1 MSESRRVTS
10 TARSIKRFWTLRLIR
25 LFLWLDVLLIAL
37 AAVGFAHFHERAAL
51 GDQWRFDISREYSL
65 AEEGDLLARV
75 RFSKY
80 AFSAPGGERFEVAVQ
95 PFYDAAHPLAR
106 ILLIAEA
113 LSVLG
118 QVFFGGRRARRLLRP
133 LNEMA
138 RATRALLERQQ
149 AYESAQPAV
158 DDEKLHEL
166 EDRIKSMRPEEKLH
180 TGDRD
185 LEGLEGAVNNL
196 LTRLHESYRQ
206 QGQFVSD
213 ASHELRT
220 PIAVIQGYAGMLDRW
235 GKSDEKIL
243 DESIAAIKSESEYMK
258 KLVDQL
264 LFLARGDMGRSKLDL
279 KRVNVSELVK
289 EVYEDSILID
299 RAHDWRIDTEPD
311 VAATADHDMLK
322 QCARVLADNAAKY
335 TPEGGM
341 IRLRARRGDRGEAR
355 IEVQDSGIGI
365 KREDVKRVF
374 DRFYRSDP
382 ARTRNSGGTGLG
394 LSIAK
399 WIAESHGGH
408 LEVLSREGIG
418 TRFTVVL
425 PPAK

>member
-1 MSESRRVTS
+1 MSESRRMTS

-25 LFLWLDVLLIAL
+25 LFIWLDILLIAL

-51 GDQWRFDISREYSL
+51 GDRWRFNLAREFNL
-65 AEEGDLLARV
+65 AEDGDLLTRV
-75 RFSKY
+75 RLSKY
-80 AFSAPGGERFEVAVQ
+80 AFAAPEDRRVEVEVR
-95 PFYDAAHPLAR
+95 PFYDAAFPLFR
-106 ILLIAEA
+106 ILLIVEA
-113 LSVLG
+113 LSVLA
-118 QVFFGGRRARRLLRP
+118 QMLFGGKRARRLLRP

-138 RATRALLERQQ
+138 RATRALLEKQQ
-149 AYESAQPAV
+149 AYEGPPPAV
-158 DDEKLHEL
+158 DDGKLHEL

-243 DESIAAIKSESEYMK
+243 DESIAAIKSESEYMR

-264 LFLARGDMGRSKLDL
+264 LFLARGDMGRSKLDF

-311 VAATADHDMLK
+311 VLATADHDVLK

-365 KREDVKRVF
+365 KREDVRRVF

-382 ARTRNSGGTGLG
+382 ARARNSGGTGLG
-394 LSIAK
+394 LSIAR

-425 PPAK
+425 PPVK